1 VARTLADLT
10 LKLTRELSAHEARCA
25 KEVEQAEKSRDAA
38 LMKVGSLQSS
48 LKRYH
53 QGLSKAKDDQWKSV
67 QKANEIRDKESHATA
82 EARRQALL
90 LQERKHARDRAEA
103 LQVREDALRLARTKR
118 EAALRA
124 ARERPL
130 SQHYALRKAADRAFE
145 EAVQNRP
152 PTVPSRKRF
161 RTPGSPTRRPSRGL
175 DWRFSRRSKKCW
187 RMKGSPSRRLPERR
201 TV

>member
-67 QKANEIRDKESHATA
+67 QKANEIRDTESHATV

-90 LQERKHARDRAEA
+90 LQERKHTRDRAEA
-103 LQVREDALRLARTKR
+103 LQGREDALRWNEERSGTSRCPRAPTFPT
-118 EAALRA
+118 LRPA
-124 ARERPL
+124 EGRRPCLRGSGSERPGVL
-130 SQHYALRKAADRAFE
+130 PDVHRE
-145 EAVQNRP
+145 
-152 PTVPSRKRF
+152 
-161 RTPGSPTRRPSRGL
+161 GSTGVSVGAP
-175 DWRFSRRSKKCW
+175 RSA
-187 RMKGSPSRRLPERR
+187 GG
-201 TV
+201 